1 MSKRWLVVTGLALFV
16 WGVLIILLAPQVP
29 ADGALIGFLGT
40 LVTLIPIGFQQANR
54 IFAYRYRSTTP
65 GDQNQFSDWVRA
77 EMELGQGKSEILYT
91 VFYVVGVSGI
101 AIGFLRQYLM
111 ATG

>member
-1 MSKRWLVVTGLALFV
+1 MSKRWLVVTGLALIV
-16 WGVLIILLAPQVP
+16 WVILIILLAPEVP
-29 ADGALIGFLGT
+29 ADGSLIGFLGT
-40 LVTLIPIGFQQANR
+40 IVTFIPIGLQQANR
-54 IFAYRYRSTTP
+54 IFAYCYRSTAP
-65 GDQNQFSDWVRA
+65 EDQNQFNIWVQA

-91 VFYVVGVSGI
+91 VFYVIGVSGI

>member
-1 MSKRWLVVTGLALFV
+1 MSKRWLVVTGLALIV
-16 WGVLIILLAPQVP
+16 WMILIILLAPQVP

-40 LVTLIPIGFQQANR
+40 VVTFVPVGLQQANR
-54 IFAYRYRSTTP
+54 IFAYRYRSTP
-65 GDQNQFSDWVRA
+65 PRDQDQFHIWVQD
-77 EMELGQGKSEILYT
+77 EMELAKGKSEILYT